1 MKFNRLRG
9 VTRTL
14 TLILCIAAV
23 TEVAA
28 MEPFTSSST
37 GYDWK
42 SASDA
47 YRHSYCEMLADS
59 LQQVKPGITGGLLY
73 DSLFAFYNTD
83 DGNLLKQKITQMVA
97 MTVSASSES
106 E

>member
-1 MKFNRLRG
+1 MKNLNRIS
-9 VTRTL
+9 RTL
-14 TLILCIAAV
+14 AFIILCVATATPVIAR
-23 TEVAA
+23 
-28 MEPFTSSST
+28 EPFTSSST

-47 YRHSYCEMLADS
+47 YRHSYCEMLASS
-59 LQQVKPGITGGLLY
+59 LQQVKPGITGGFLY
-73 DSLFAFYNTD
+73 DSLSTFYNTD

-97 MTVSASSES
+97 MTVSASSEP